1 MDIERLKA
9 DPAYWDEVAPEGAT
23 HCLPLFSPVTWYRRT
38 SKGWQFWTCFSELW
52 MHTDILVHLLEGL
65 ILRPS
70 QTQWR
75 GPEDGLPPVG
85 TVCEAKYAEDWHRCT
100 VVAHLK
106 DHRGMTDAVFQ
117 AEDDWYFHQRPEM
130 FRPLKSDKERAVDA
144 AMRASG
150 HEKVGGFWTGSL
162 DVYHA
167 FGKAYDAGL
176 LRLPEE
182 Q

>member
-1 MDIERLKA
+1 M
-9 DPAYWDEVAPEGAT
+9 P
-23 HCLPLFSPVTWYRRT
+23 F
-38 SKGWQFWTCFSELW
+38 
-52 MHTDILVHLLEGL
+52 
-65 ILRPS
+65 RP
-70 QTQWR
+70 
-75 GPEDGLPPVG
+75 
-85 TVCEAKYAEDWHRCT
+85 H
-100 VVAHLK
+100 
-106 DHRGMTDAVFQ
+106 
-117 AEDDWYFHQRPEM
+117 WYFHQRPEM